1 MKKLGYIY
9 LSELTDNK
17 IDKASLRWMLLNKKD
32 IPTSRELLFPISTS
46 FPFDVIFIDEID
58 LVKKTS
64 DLRCYNKDSENNY
77 DSHCIAANLKLE
89 YFGRGKPYF
98 SDINLNFSIS
108 HTSKRNS
115 NNSDINA
122 NRSAN
127 TIWGCAVSDLEI
139 GLDLQFVRQVE
150 YNEIAEKYFSK
161 LENEFINK
169 YGIGGFF
176 QIWTRREAIGK
187 AVAEGFFLED
197 NDFGGSVGI
206 NLELLQ
212 EIKYKDKKLEVFTHK
227 FTDDLWGSCCVVKIG

>member
-1 MKKLGYIY
+1 MNKLGDIY

-17 IDKASLRWMLLNKKD
+17 IDKASLRWMLLNKND
-32 IPTSRELLFPISTS
+32 IPVSKNLDISIS
-46 FPFDVIFIDEID
+46 EAFPFNGFFIDEIE

-64 DLRCYNKDSENNY
+64 ATQAYNKSSENY
-77 DSHCIAANLKLE
+77 DKLQDSPSGLNLE

-98 SDINLNFSIS
+98 SDISLNFSIS
-108 HTSKRNS
+108 HTSKRNR

-122 NRSAN
+122 NRLPN

-169 YGIGGFF
+169 YGLGGFF

-197 NDFGGSVGI
+197 NDFGGSVGK

-227 FTDDLWGSCCVVKIG
+227 FTDDLWGSCCIVKIG